1 MKLRKK
7 VATEPVDIKPLP
19 QDKSTDKKV
28 QWQDP
33 K

>member
-1 MKLRKK
+1 MKKREK
-7 VATEPVDIKPLP
+7 VTPEPVVIKSLP

>member
-1 MKLRKK
+1 MEKRKK
-7 VATEPVDIKPLP
+7 VEPVVPIEL
-19 QDKSTDKKV
+19 KSIVDKKV